1 VRVHFE
7 FEGDAELP
15 CLYAYT
21 LRPVADAS

>member
-1 VRVHFE
+1 VHFE